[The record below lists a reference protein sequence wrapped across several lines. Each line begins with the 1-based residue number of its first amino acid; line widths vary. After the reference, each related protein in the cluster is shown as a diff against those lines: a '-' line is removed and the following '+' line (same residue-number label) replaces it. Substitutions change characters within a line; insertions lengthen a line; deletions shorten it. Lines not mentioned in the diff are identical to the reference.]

1 MICPHW
7 ICAGNSWLR
16 SWVLCV
22 WKWFPGRFVAFQD
35 AGGAWLTFEVLLL
48 PLEEKPGTCCLQVR
62 EDLFKFL
69 QLFEDGRDYSFYC
82 LPFSDVC
89 HQVQLTCVCR
99 LCLREPLLSLSLPWT
114 VASLFILWTN
124 WSPLKSSV
132 VIMLP
137 IFLTPLKIL
146 FILGCC
152 NQALPSDFTP
162 STTSSFPKSG
172 RCITASAWPVPNV
185 LWNSTGLPVTLC
197 GSSQQLLGWMQFTMR
212 TWRSSCFLKKASS
225 SGSDGLWQ
233 VLVTVSFGLA
243 SHPDLFT
250 FYWPVNHF
258 SAELHTFR
266 LFLCIEW
273 IPVTFPVCP
282 CAACHHPSPSSRH
295 VSCSTVC
302 L

>member
-1 MICPHW
+1 M
-7 ICAGNSWLR
+7 
-16 SWVLCV
+16 
-22 WKWFPGRFVAFQD
+22 
-35 AGGAWLTFEVLLL
+35 
-48 PLEEKPGTCCLQVR
+48 
-62 EDLFKFL
+62 
-69 QLFEDGRDYSFYC
+69 Y
-82 LPFSDVC
+82 
-89 HQVQLTCVCR
+89 R
-99 LCLREPLLSLSLPWT
+99 LCLREPLLSLSLPWR
-114 VASLFILWTN
+114 VAYLFSEPAEALWN
-124 WSPLKSSV
+124 PVLY
-132 VIMLP
+132 

-152 NQALPSDFTP
+152 NQALPSDFTS

-172 RCITASAWPVPNV
+172 RFITASAWPVPDV
-185 LWNSTGLPVTLC
+185 LWNSTGLPVTHC
-197 GSSQQLLGWMQFTMR
+197 GSSAATAGVDAVHHENLEVLLL
-212 TWRSSCFLKKASS
+212 SKKASS

-233 VLVTVSFGLA
+233 VLMTVSSGLA

-250 FYWPVNHF
+250 LYWPVNHF

-282 CAACHHPSPSSRH
+282 CAACHQPSHYSRH